1 DDASL
6 RRLLASVAEV
16 HVAGRAIDLG
26 THLGDQDPKRVD
38 LPTYAFQRKRF
49 WMSPA
54 LDAVAAVAAARR
66 DPGGIEHPVLT
77 TVPGHPENEGLQFTG
92 RLSLAAHSWLADHA
106 VNEVVLLP
114 GAALAELALFA
125 GEQVGCPSVTELVL
139 HEPLVIPEHDTVL
152 IQVVVSDEPADGR
165 GVRIYSR
172 RQSPEPLDTRPVW
185 TKHAEA
191 VLRSDPAGGSASPTA
206 SPAASPT
213 VHPMISPT
221 TYPTADLTTN
231 LTTDPA
237 VWPPLDAVPVDVSD
251 CYGRLARRGYQ
262 YGPAFRGLR
271 AAWRRGAEL
280 YAEVALP
287 EAAGGDDFGLHPALL
302 DAALHALEYL
312 DPGREAT
319 SEQVRLPFAWA

>member
-1 DDASL
+1 
-6 RRLLASVAEV
+6 
-16 HVAGRAIDLG
+16 
-26 THLGDQDPKRVD
+26 
-38 LPTYAFQRKRF
+38 
-49 WMSPA
+49 
-54 LDAVAAVAAARR
+54 
-66 DPGGIEHPVLT
+66 
-77 TVPGHPENEGLQFTG
+77 
-92 RLSLAAHSWLADHA
+92 
-106 VNEVVLLP
+106 
-114 GAALAELALFA
+114 A

-191 VLRSDPAGGSASPTA
+191 VLRSDPARGSDSPTA

-221 TYPTADLTTN
+221 TYPTAELTTN

-319 SEQVRLPFAWA
+319 AEQVRLPFAWAGLRLHAVGATIARVRIVAIGPDAYELTLTDPDGQLVCTVESLTLRPIARDRLLAANT